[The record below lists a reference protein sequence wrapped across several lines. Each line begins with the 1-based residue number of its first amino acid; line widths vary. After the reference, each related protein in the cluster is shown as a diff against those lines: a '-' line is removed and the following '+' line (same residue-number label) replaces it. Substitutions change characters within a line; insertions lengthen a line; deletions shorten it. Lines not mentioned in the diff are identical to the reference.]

1 MTGERGQA
9 SVEYTGLLLV
19 VAVLLAAAVMADL
32 PAPEAPTWLAAS
44 MCAAWKGERCA
55 AGRDVAHRLGRSD
68 GRRRFGRGVGP
79 PGREDRSLLDSSR
92 RGPWGRTWPGPRA
105 LTTTA
110 PGRAVALPPSPQAG
124 AAATALSG
132 HDTAP
137 TADSLDRL
145 SPADQRAVALA
156 RAEVV
161 GPLDGAPPRM
171 RYAAN
176 RVLLGR
182 EVARLGREVEQV
194 DRGIAGRRRAIAQGA
209 PPMPQYV
216 RIRQA
221 ERLRA
226 ELIGRS
232 RRFAGWAADPRRSF
246 LLFDPRGDGRAAEV
260 VGDLDRAPHVAVMV
274 PGMGSDIDNFDEHLA
289 PRAHELRAAAHRHA
303 GADVAV
309 IAWLGYDPPDT
320 VPGAALGGRARV
332 GARSLARFVG
342 ALEDRRDAHTT
353 VVGHSYGSVTTGT
366 AAAEERMAADDVV
379 FTGSPGTGGGRRDV
393 SELGALSR
401 FWAGEAPYDIVAPA
415 PAHGEA
421 PGDPGFGTRLFDAS
435 GEERPPHHVE
445 HNHQSYYRRGSASL
459 RNLANIVG
467 AWPDDVTHPPS
478 RPPILP
484 RSRGFW

>member
-19 VAVLLAAAVMADL
+19 VAVLLAAVLMADL
-32 PAPEAPTWLAAS
+32 PAPEAPIWLAAS
-44 MCAAWKGERCA
+44 MCAAWKGERCT
-55 AGRDVAHRLGRSD
+55 G
-68 GRRRFGRGVGP
+68 GRGVTDRLDRAARR
-79 PGREDRSLLDSSR
+79 PGREERSLSDPSR
-92 RGPWGRTWPGPRA
+92 RDPSGRTWSGPRA
-105 LTTTA
+105 LPTTA
-110 PGRAVALPPSPQAG
+110 PGGAVALPPSPQAV
-124 AAATALSG
+124 AAAGALSG
-132 HDTAP
+132 HDPAP
-137 TADSLDRL
+137 TAHSLDRL

-156 RAEVV
+156 RPEVV

-176 RVLLGR
+176 RVLMGR

-194 DRGIAGRRRAIAQGA
+194 DREIAGRRRAIAEGA
-209 PPMPQYV
+209 PPMPQHV
-216 RIRQA
+216 RIREA
-221 ERLRA
+221 EHRGEALLA
-226 ELIGRS
+226 RS
-232 RRFAGWAADPRRSF
+232 RRFARWAGDPRRNF
-246 LLFDPRGDGRAAEV
+246 LLFDARGDGRVAEV

-289 PRAHELRAAAHRHA
+289 PRAYELRAAAHRHA

-309 IAWLGYDPPDT
+309 TAWLGYDPPDT
-320 VPGAALGGRARV
+320 IPGAALGGRARV

-342 ALEDRRDAHTT
+342 ALEGRRDAHTT

-366 AAAEERMAADDVV
+366 AAAEERMTADDVV

-393 SELGALSR
+393 SDLGTLSR

-459 RNLANIVG
+459 RNLANIAG
-467 AWPDDVTHPPS
+467 AWPDDVTPPPP

>member
-1 MTGERGQA
+1 MTGEERGQA

-19 VAVLLAAAVMADL
+19 VAVLLAAVVMADL

-55 AGRDVAHRLGRSD
+55 G
-68 GRRRFGRGVGP
+68 GRGVTGRLDRVERR
-79 PGREDRSLLDSSR
+79 PGRHERTRPGTPR
-92 RGPWGRTWPGPRA
+92 RDPWGRSRPGRRA
-105 LTTTA
+105 LPTTA
-110 PGRAVALPPSPQAG
+110 PGGALALPPSPRAA

-132 HDTAP
+132 RDRASTAH
-137 TADSLDRL
+137 SLDRL
-145 SPADQRAVALA
+145 SSADQRAAALA
-156 RAEVV
+156 RPEVV
-161 GPLDGAPPRM
+161 GPLDGAPPQM

-176 RVLLGR
+176 RVLMGR
-182 EVARLGREVEQV
+182 EVARLGEEAAGIDRE
-194 DRGIAGRRRAIAQGA
+194 IAERRRAIARGA
-209 PPMPQYV
+209 DPMPQYV
-216 RIRQA
+216 RIRRA
-221 ERLRA
+221 ERRREALLART
-226 ELIGRS
+226 
-232 RRFAGWAADPRRSF
+232 RRFEGWAADPRRSF
-246 LLFDPRGDGRAAEV
+246 LLFDPRGDGRVAEV

-274 PGMGSDIDNFDEHLA
+274 PGMGSDIDNFDQHLA
-289 PRAHELRAAAHRHA
+289 PRAHELRAAARRHA

-320 VPGAALGGRARV
+320 IPGAALGGRARV

-366 AAAEERMAADDVV
+366 AAAEGRMAADDVV

-393 SELGALSR
+393 GELGTLSR

-421 PGDPGFGTRLFDAS
+421 PGDPGFGARLFDAS
-435 GEERPPHHVE
+435 GEERPRHHIE

-459 RNLANIVG
+459 RNIANIAG
-467 AWPDDVTHPPS
+467 AWPDDVTPPPP